1 MNSIELVT
9 DQLYTPRLNRS
20 NALIEYQSRDK
31 MLNEA
36 GVTTNDL
43 E

>member
-9 DQLYTPRLNRS
+9 DQLSRLNRS
-20 NALIEYQSRDK
+20 NVLIEYQSRDK

>member
-9 DQLYTPRLNRS
+9 DQLSRLNRS